1 MQPRQS
7 TGEGYLQSTAKNR
20 GWTGSLWVPEIKH
33 DGSRGPRPH
42 SDRTARRAEEAG
54 RPGLFHF

>member
-7 TGEGYLQSTAKNR
+7 TGEGYLQSTAKP
-20 GWTGSLWVPEIKH
+20 GSLWVPEIKH